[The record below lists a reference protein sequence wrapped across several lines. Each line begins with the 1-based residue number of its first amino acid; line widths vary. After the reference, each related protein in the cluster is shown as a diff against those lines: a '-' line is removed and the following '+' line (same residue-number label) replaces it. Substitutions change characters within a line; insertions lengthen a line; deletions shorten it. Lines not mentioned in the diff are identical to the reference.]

1 MDKKQKK
8 GNEKRSVSEEKP
20 KISVHELTEQT
31 LKDGGLLAVMYFD
44 MHGKSPE
51 AIKNLLVEFLS
62 RIADDPLT
70 VWTYGEIEKPE
81 LYEGVYS
88 TYAEVKV
95 LVKNLRDLV
104 NLVLKYAPL
113 GIEIVKPHEKK
124 LSIGELQTILMDLST
139 FSSNFTA
146 MYLKKGLTEEKKRE
160 YARNMKIR
168 EEIGR
173 KLIEKHR
180 KEK

>member
-1 MDKKQKK
+1 MIFGKKK
-8 GNEKRSVSEEKP
+8 EKNEEKKEKKP
-20 KISVHELTEQT
+20 KKSIQELTDET
-31 LKDGGLLAVMYFD
+31 IRDGGFLVIMYFD
-44 MHGKSPE
+44 MHGNSPDE
-51 AIKNLLVEFLS
+51 IKHLLVEFLS
-62 RIADDPLT
+62 RIANDPLT

-81 LYEGVYS
+81 LFENMYS

-95 LVKNLRDLV
+95 LVRNIMDLV

-113 GIEIVKPHEKK
+113 GIEILKPNTKK
-124 LSIGELQTILMDLST
+124 LSAGEIQTILMDLST

-146 MYLKKGLTEEKKRE
+146 MYLKKGLTDEKKKE

-173 KLIEKHR
+173 KMIEKN
-180 KEK
+180 KKDKK